1 MVRDQVDP
9 AAAKAGKTGTM
20 AKAAVIGSTDA
31 VMPNITGSRAAAAVG
46 IRSAFTAGFRLERK
60 RRQRSS
66 ST

>member
-1 MVRDQVDP
+1 MVREQANP
-9 AAAKAGKTGTM
+9 AAAEWTALAACAAAGVT
-20 AKAAVIGSTDA
+20 GSTDA
-31 VMPNITGSRAAAAVG
+31 VMPNITGRRAAAAVA